1 MRAASRDSYVAARE
15 RLDSLLPASGRG
27 RSKAN
32 QVREIVQI
40 AEDLLAVASLLSTE
54 PRLRRAL
61 SDPSRSGEDRGGLL
75 RAVLGNRLSE
85 PALELAGA
93 VAAGRWSSSVD
104 LLNAT
109 EQLGV
114 EALLASAERAGA
126 LGEVEDELFRFN
138 QVVGGNPALAATLGD
153 ASAAPERRRE
163 LVRSLL
169 DGKADPATV
178 RLAELAV
185 TGFGGRN
192 FAASLSR
199 LVELAAERR
208 ELRVAYVKVA
218 APLSDD
224 EEERLAANLSRIYGQ
239 QVSLKVSVEPDLLG
253 GASVQIGHDLYDG
266 TVLHRLNQARSGLLG
281 RTAR

>member
-1 MRAASRDSYVAARE
+1 MQAASRESYAAVRE
-15 RLDSLLPASGRG
+15 RLDSLLPATGRG
-27 RSKAN
+27 SSKAN
-32 QVREIVQI
+32 QAQAIVQI
-40 AEDLLAVASLLSTE
+40 AEDLLAVVSLLSIE

-61 SDPSRSGEDRGGLL
+61 ADPSRSGEDRAGLL
-75 RAVLGNRLSE
+75 RTVLGDRLSE
-85 PALELAGA
+85 PSLELAGA
-93 VAAGRWSSSVD
+93 LAAGRWSSSVD
-104 LLNAT
+104 LLDAT

-138 QVVGGNPALAATLGD
+138 QVVSGNPALAATLSD

-169 DGKADPATV
+169 DGRADAATV

-192 FAASLSR
+192 FAGSLSR

-208 ELRVAYVKVA
+208 ELRVAYVRVA

-266 TVLHRLNQARSGLLG
+266 TVLRRLNQARSGLLG